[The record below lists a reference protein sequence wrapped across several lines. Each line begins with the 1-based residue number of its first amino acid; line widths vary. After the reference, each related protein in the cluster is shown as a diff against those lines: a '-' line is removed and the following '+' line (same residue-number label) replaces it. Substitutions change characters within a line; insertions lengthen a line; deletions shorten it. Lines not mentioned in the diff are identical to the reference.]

1 MDFLLSHDWLGRE
14 GPSYAFKWDH
24 FLIIILM
31 MAVGVFLS
39 LFLRKKEQKTIK
51 FTLIIL
57 WGVGLAIVTF
67 YYIFI
72 YCLCATHSAGYVF
85 NIESMLPFH
94 SCLMFYY
101 VFPVALFVKNKYIKV
116 AANNFLV
123 IVNMIIGFITLF
135 VGCPSPGYSA
145 LSFFGLQTL
154 IYHGIIVIVP
164 MIMVVTKFYD
174 LKIEDVKY
182 GLLAFAALGLTMW
195 IFDAITG
202 CDYFYFY
209 DGHTFP
215 VFKFISENVNNL
227 VWTLLIVSC
236 YVITGCAMHF
246 IIVAIKYLIDKKQKK
261 TYN

>member
-1 MDFLLSHDWLGRE
+1 MDFFLSGDWLNRE

-24 FLIIILM
+24 FLVIVIM
-31 MAVGVFLS
+31 MAIGVFLS
-39 LFLRKKEQKTIK
+39 LFLRKKDQKTIK
-51 FTLIIL
+51 LTIIIL
-57 WGVGLAIVTF
+57 WAVGVAICLF
-67 YYIFI
+67 YYVFI
-72 YCLCATHSAGYVF
+72 YVLCISKSYGYVF
-85 NIESMLPFH
+85 NIETMLPFH

-101 VFPVALFVKNKYIKV
+101 VFPVAIFAKNKYLKL

-123 IVNMIIGFITLF
+123 IVNMIMGFITLF
-135 VGCPSPGYSA
+135 VGCPGGGHSA
-145 LSFFGLQTL
+145 FSFFGMQTL
-154 IYHGIIVIVP
+154 LYHGIIVIVP

-182 GLLAFAALGLTMW
+182 GLIAFGALGLTMW

-215 VFKFISENVNNL
+215 VFKFISENVHHL

-246 IIVAIKYLIDKKQKK
+246 IIVGIKYLIAKKQKK
-261 TYN
+261 SQ